1 MNGLRVV
8 GLDLSLAS
16 PGAARIERSADGVWS
31 TGTWSWPNK
40 GKRADTL
47 YARHRRIADLAAQIV
62 PVWAERIVDLVVIEG
77 PAPAT
82 RGAST
87 WDRAGLWWRVMG
99 TLIDGSIP
107 VVQVAPT
114 MRAKWASGSGRG
126 DKAAVG
132 AAIARMWPAAELSDS
147 DRADAL
153 ALASIGVQLLC
164 SPSELPF
171 TVPAYRVASVS
182 ALKIQRG
189 GGAAA

>member
-1 MNGLRVV
+1 MSALRVV

-16 PGAARIERSADGVWS
+16 PGAARIERSDLGPWS
-31 TGTWSWPNK
+31 TATWSWPNK

-47 YARHRRIADLAAQIV
+47 HDRHRRIEHLAHQIR
-62 PVWAERIVDLVVIEG
+62 PVWAEQGVDLVVIEG

-87 WDRAGLWWRVMG
+87 WDRAGLWWEVLGRV
-99 TLIDGSIP
+99 LHADIP
-107 VVQVAPT
+107 VVQVAPNT
-114 MRAKWASGSGRG
+114 RAKWASGSGRG

-153 ALASIGVQLLC
+153 ALASMGVQLLC
-164 SPSELPF
+164 PPTELPF
-171 TVPAYRVASVS
+171 TVPAYRAASVS
-182 ALKIQRG
+182 SLKIQRG

>member
-1 MNGLRVV
+1 MV

-16 PGAARIERSADGVWS
+16 PGAALVHRTHDGNWS
-31 TGTWSWPNK
+31 TATWSWPNK

-47 YARHRRIADLAAQIV
+47 HDRHQRIVHLANAIR
-62 PVWAERIVDLVVIEG
+62 PTWAEQCVDLVAIEG

-87 WDRAGLWWRVMG
+87 WDRAGLWWEVLGRVLG
-99 TLIDGSIP
+99 ADIP

-114 MRAKWASGSGRG
+114 TRAKWASGSGRG

-153 ALASIGVQLLC
+153 ALASMGVQLLC

-171 TVPAYRVASVS
+171 AVPAYRAASVTS
-182 ALKIQRG
+182 LKIQRG

>member
-16 PGAARIERSADGVWS
+16 PGAARVHRSPDGIWS
-31 TGTWSWPNK
+31 SSTWSWPNK
-40 GKRADTL
+40 GRRADSL
-47 YARHRRIADLAAQIV
+47 YERHHRIAHLAAQIV
-62 PVWAERIVDLVVIEG
+62 QVWSEQPIDLVVIEG

-99 TLIDGSIP
+99 DLVGGGMPI
-107 VVQVAPT
+107 VQVAPST
-114 MRAKWASGSGRG
+114 RAKWASGSGRG
-126 DKAAVG
+126 DKAAVS

-153 ALASIGVQLLC
+153 ALASMGVQLLC
-164 SPSELPF
+164 APAELPF
-171 TVPAYRVASVS
+171 PVPAYRAASVS
-182 ALKIQRG
+182 ALKIQRD